1 MDIDKLLES
10 ASAIR
15 PWLVAIRRELHRRP
29 ELGLEEHETAAAI
42 EARLDELGI
51 LHERQGTA
59 VIGLLS
65 GAGPGPCVALRAD
78 MDALPLSE
86 VAGRNDY
93 RSRVDGRMHAC
104 GHDAHVAIQLGAAR
118 ILASMQ
124 DRLHGSVKLLFQPAE
139 ETVGGADT
147 LVRGG
152 CLENPRV
159 ERVYGLHVMPYLPT
173 GSIEV
178 RKGALN
184 GCSAT
189 LSIEV
194 RGKSSHGAYP
204 EAGIDAILIA
214 ANVVTALNV
223 LVSRYVSPLEEAVIT
238 VGTIHGGTASNIIA
252 DTVQMKA
259 TLRATSGASRDA
271 LIATATSVVDGIAAA
286 YGGSAS
292 VSASLGYEALIN
304 HDEAVDAIVAT
315 ASTLLGPQSIHWKA
329 KPSMGV
335 EDFSYYIKERSGAFW
350 HLGCGNVSRGITAPL
365 HSAEFD
371 IDEDCLPIGVAMQAG
386 LAMRFLDEVTKGSA
400 K

>member
-1 MDIDKLLES
+1 MDMDKLLES
-10 ASAIR
+10 AKAIR
-15 PWLVAIRRELHRRP
+15 PWLVATRRELHRRP

-42 EARLDELGI
+42 EDRLDKIGM
-51 LHERQGTA
+51 LHERRGTA

-65 GAGPGPCVALRAD
+65 GSVPGPCVALRAD
-78 MDALPLSE
+78 IDALPLTE
-86 VAGRNDY
+86 VAGRDDY
-93 RSRVDGRMHAC
+93 RSSIDGKMHAC

-118 ILASMQ
+118 ILASMR
-124 DRLHGSVKLLFQPAE
+124 DTMRGSVKLLFQPAE

-152 CLENPRV
+152 CLENPHV
-159 ERVYGLHVMPYLPT
+159 DRVYGLHVMPYLPT
-173 GSIEV
+173 GAIEV

-194 RGKSSHGAYP
+194 RGKGAHGAYP
-204 EAGIDAILIA
+204 ETGIDAILIA

-252 DTVQMKA
+252 DTVQLKA

-271 LIATATSVVDGIAAA
+271 LIARAISVVEGIAAA
-286 YGGSAS
+286 YGGSAT
-292 VSASLGYEALIN
+292 VQASLGYEALIN

-315 ASTLLGPQSIHWKA
+315 ASALLGPTSIHWKA

-350 HLGCGNVSRGITAPL
+350 HLGCGNEERGITAPL
-365 HSAEFD
+365 HSPEFD
-371 IDEDCLPIGVAMQAG
+371 IDEDCLPIGAAMQAG
-386 LAMRFLDEVTKGSA
+386 LALRFLEEGTKGQA
-400 K
+400 Q